1 MLLYLCCYLFF
12 CNQNTAY
19 EMRIS
24 DVSSD
29 VGSSDLL
36 PAVLRREHG
45 RIASA
50 QLELYGR
57 DQGVLGAVLL
67 VVVEELLVTHLRI
80 EGEVVAR
87 PLAAEQHAAGD
98 RGDAIRLFVV
108 LFGKDVVVVGLVYR
122 EPRPEERRVGKGRAE
137 T

>member
-1 MLLYLCCYLFF
+1 MDLFAAQSEAVELRRLLVVGFL
-12 CNQNTAY
+12 
-19 EMRIS
+19 RIVAA
-24 DVSSD
+24 DR
-29 VGSSDLL
+29 L

-80 EGEVVAR
+80 DGAVVSR
-87 PLAAEQHAAGD
+87 PLAAEHHAAGA
-98 RGDAIRLFVV
+98 RKSVQ
-108 LFGKDVVVVGLVYR
+108 
-122 EPRPEERRVGKGRAE
+122 
-137 T
+137 